1 MVIYNVTK
9 KVEKAIED
17 ARVKWMKEE
26 HMDELVATGL
36 FSGYRLC
43 RLLEQDETDGITY
56 SAQYFCNGME
66 QYRKYID
73 EYAQQMRDKGMI
85 HFGGKFI
92 AFRSVMQE
100 V

>member
-1 MVIYNVTK
+1 MVIYNVTI

-17 ARVKWMKEE
+17 TWLKWMKQE

-36 FSGYRLC
+36 FTGYRLC
-43 RLLEQDETDGITY
+43 KLLEQDETDGVTY
-56 SAQYFCNGME
+56 SAQYFCNGIE
-66 QYRKYID
+66 EYRKYID
-73 EYAQQMRDKGMI
+73 EYSLQMRDKGMSR
-85 HFGGKFI
+85 FGGKFI